1 MDYSCRILKKSFM
14 KELKNALPVRG
25 EGEKLKSFALVLVNT
40 LLFAASGYFVNP
52 YYQLE
57 EQLTAKEFIDYE
69 IFLYDSSS
77 FNCFEGDESEEE
89 SEGDEEYGSRPRKM
103 VKHEST
109 ISDTP

>member
-1 MDYSCRILKKSFM
+1 MR
-14 KELKNALPVRG
+14 ELERALPNKG

-40 LLFAASGYFVNP
+40 LLFVASGYFVNP

-57 EQLTAKEFIDYE
+57 EQLTAREFIDYE

-77 FNCFEGDESEEE
+77 FNSFESDEDNGQSD
-89 SEGDEEYGSRPRKM
+89 DEEYGSRPRKL

-109 ISDTP
+109 ISESP